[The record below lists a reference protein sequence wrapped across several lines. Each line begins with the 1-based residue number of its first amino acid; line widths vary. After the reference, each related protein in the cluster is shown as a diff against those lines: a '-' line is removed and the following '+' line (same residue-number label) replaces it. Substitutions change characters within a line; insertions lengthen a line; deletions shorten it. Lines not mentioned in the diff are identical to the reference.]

1 MTPSRR
7 WQAVTDGILR
17 WVGNPVDV
25 NCILVRGDRLALL
38 VDTGSTQEEGRE
50 LRRAVEVELGRRE
63 LAVVNTHAHYD
74 HCFGNSAFSE
84 STIYASEGCLTT
96 LQRSGTSQRREA
108 AESFREGDPEFA
120 ARLGAAPIVL
130 PNRPVDQEARL
141 DLGGIEAHLR
151 VMGRGHTDHDL
162 VVVLPDLGAV
172 LAGDLVEE
180 SGPPALE
187 DSYPLSWPRVLGRIL
202 ALTPKLVVPG
212 HGRVVGPEF
221 VAGQRAQLAELARW
235 CLGELG
241 MGPRVPEHR
250 VPFPPASL
258 GTALDRAR
266 LELSLGP
273 SAGARAPED
282 PLP

>member
-1 MTPSRR
+1 M
-7 WQAVTDGILR
+7 
-17 WVGNPVDV
+17 DV

-38 VDTGSTQEEGRE
+38 VDTGSTREEGME
-50 LRRAVEVELGRRE
+50 LRRGVEVELGCRE

-96 LQRSGTSQRREA
+96 LQRSGASQQREA
-108 AESFREGDPEFA
+108 AESFREEDPEFA
-120 ARLGAAPIVL
+120 AQLGAAPIVL
-130 PNRPVDQEARL
+130 PNRPVGQEARL

-151 VMGRGHTDHDL
+151 VMARGHTDHDL

-187 DSYPLSWPRVLGRIL
+187 DSYPLSWPRVLGRLLGL
-202 ALTPKLVVPG
+202 APNLVVPG

-221 VAGQRAQLAELARW
+221 VARQQEQLAQLASW

-241 MGPRVPEHR
+241 MGPRVPQPPM
-250 VPFPPASL
+250 PFPPAAL
-258 GTALDRAR
+258 GTALDRAKI
-266 LELSLGP
+266 ELSIGQS
-273 SAGARAPED
+273 SAAADQAPED
-282 PLP
+282 AAP